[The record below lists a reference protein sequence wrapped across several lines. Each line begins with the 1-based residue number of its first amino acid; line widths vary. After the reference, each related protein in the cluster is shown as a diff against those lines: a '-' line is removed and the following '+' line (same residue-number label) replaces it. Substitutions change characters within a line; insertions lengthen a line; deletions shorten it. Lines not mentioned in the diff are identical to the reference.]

1 MTEVP
6 ECCFMLYE
14 QKRIQHLLHSLQK
27 AKEIWELEKL
37 QVDPA
42 EILLGNELTG
52 TDIIIQ
58 LTEGLQ
64 KALDDLQTK
73 SGDSLWNIYEKLAN
87 LGNKLLQKIS
97 QYKLAL
103 VKPCILKLTDG
114 GPGVGVSNFEVR
126 FRDAE
131 IAMLHNSD

>member
-1 MTEVP
+1 MKEDVLCVTGEP

-27 AKEIWELEKL
+27 AKDIWELEK
-37 QVDPA
+37 VHVEPA

-52 TDIIIQ
+52 VDIIIQ

-73 SGDSLWNIYEKLAN
+73 SGDSLWNIYEEACDVTVAPT
-87 LGNKLLQKIS
+87 IC
-97 QYKLAL
+97 
-103 VKPCILKLTDG
+103 VPT
-114 GPGVGVSNFEVR
+114 
-126 FRDAE
+126 
-131 IAMLHNSD
+131 